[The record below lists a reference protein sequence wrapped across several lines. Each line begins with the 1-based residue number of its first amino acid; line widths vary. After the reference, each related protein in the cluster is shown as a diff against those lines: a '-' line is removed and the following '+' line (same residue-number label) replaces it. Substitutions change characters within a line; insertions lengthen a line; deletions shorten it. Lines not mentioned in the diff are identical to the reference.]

1 MTHDDPDGAA
11 TARTTGPEA
20 DANASQNGASSRIK
34 RVVLWLLGL
43 DLFVLL
49 VPRSIEQLAPYVV
62 GLTRLLDAG
71 GMESV
76 VVLSFVIGY
85 AEIVWLL
92 GWLVLAAI
100 AVWYAPKLIRPG
112 ATTWPSSY
120 LVRAVM
126 VVPILWSGLLAETAY
141 RSVLDGIV
149 GPIAVPVALPLTPLT
164 VGGNLAAVAVLFA
177 WVLQQS
183 DERLSPGERN
193 PLGYVLRG
201 VALVA
206 ILGLFFGLFSLITPF
221 GEVFAV
227 VSYLL
232 SSSEIPSDPAERLI
246 EGATTIW
253 KRNALAVMTVYL
265 AAMLVTT
272 GSVMLAARL
281 RVPAGFVSAAPISA
295 LLLVLFGVSAGGYTY
310 LYCERT
316 LRQFRQNFDPTVDP
330 TVRVSGMVIP
340 IAVLISL
347 VAGEYVFAD
356 PTVGPGLA
364 SGIIGVFA
372 VTAATFELMINI
384 GQKPDENDGK
394 SSKQWEICDRELAA
408 VGKHMRTDPDDP
420 RRTLVAFDIVSRHD
434 EPLDVRVTDTV
445 PAWLDPK
452 TIEFDGDEPG
462 AWDVEWDELSHET
475 TLPPEGIRTLR
486 YEVSGHDLAIGP
498 ERGTRDLH
506 HGTHVELGRQSASI
520 ESETCRDNPDTIN
533 IPSYHL
539 PPIAIG
545 IFFGLLGAAA
555 PLEGVFP
562 ISEWVDGTPGGYPL
576 GETGARFLLIS
587 SLVVCSYVPFGIST
601 HLDELRESGV
611 GFSTETTQWGPS
623 ARRFRLVSAA
633 SLIAA
638 VGIAARLAG
647 PLPVS
652 APFDRWIPWVS
663 GAGAIGLLF
672 AAYGVRGAFNTAWE
686 VVTFLTAFV
695 FRELLSALILVFG
708 LMYSLY
714 KTLRYILS
722 ALATRVTSG

>member
-1 MTHDDPDGAA
+1 MTHDDSDGAA
-11 TARTTGPEA
+11 TTQTTGSEA
-20 DANASQNGASSRIK
+20 DANTSQNGPNSRIK

-62 GLTRLLDAG
+62 GLTRLLDTG
-71 GMESV
+71 GMESI

-85 AEIVWLL
+85 SEVVWLL

-120 LVRAVM
+120 FVRAVM

-149 GPIAVPVALPLTPLT
+149 GPIAVPVSLPLTPLT
-164 VGGNLAAVAVLFA
+164 VGGNLTAVAVLFA

-193 PLGYVLRG
+193 PFGYVLRG
-201 VALVA
+201 IALVA
-206 ILGLFFGLFSLITPF
+206 ILGLVFGLFSLISPF

-232 SSSEIPSDPAERLI
+232 SSSDIPSDPAERLI

-272 GSVMLAARL
+272 GSVILAARL
-281 RVPAGFVSAAPISA
+281 RVSAGFVSAAPLSA

-316 LRQFRQNFDPTVDP
+316 LRQFRQNFDPTADP

-356 PTVGPGLA
+356 PAVSPSLA
-364 SGIIGVFA
+364 SGIVGAFA
-372 VTAATFELMINI
+372 VAAPTLEILLNI
-384 GQKPDENDGK
+384 GQKPEENDGK
-394 SSKQWEICDRELAA
+394 SSEKWNICDRELAT
-408 VGKHMRTDPDDP
+408 VEKQMRTDPDNP
-420 RRTLVAFDIVSRHD
+420 RRTVVSFDIESKHD
-434 EPLDVRVTDTV
+434 EPLDVHVTDTV

-452 TIEFDGDEPG
+452 TVEFDGDEPS
-462 AWDVEWDELSHET
+462 AWDVTWDELSHET
-475 TLPPEGIRTLR
+475 TLSPEGSRTLG
-486 YEVSGHDLAIGP
+486 YEVRGYDLAIGP
-498 ERGTRDLH
+498 ERGGRDLH
-506 HGTHVELGRQSASI
+506 HGTHVKLGGQT
-520 ESETCRDNPDTIN
+520 ESVETETCRDNTETFN

-539 PPIAIG
+539 PPVAVG

-555 PLEGVFP
+555 PLDGVFL
-562 ISEWVDGTPGGYPL
+562 IAEWVDRTPGGYPL
-576 GETGARFLLIS
+576 GETGVRFLLIS

-611 GFSTETTQWGPS
+611 DFSAGTDQWGPS
-623 ARRFRLVSAA
+623 ARRLRLVSAA
-633 SLIAA
+633 SLVAA
-638 VGIAARLAG
+638 VSIAARLAG

-663 GAGAIGLLF
+663 GAGAIVLLF
-672 AAYGVRGAFNTAWE
+672 AAYGIRGAFNTAWE
-686 VVTFLTAFV
+686 VVEFLGGFV
-695 FRELLSALILVFG
+695 FRELLSAFILFFVILF
-708 LMYSLY
+708 SLY
-714 KTLRYILS
+714 KTLRYTLS
-722 ALATRVTSG
+722 ALASRVTSD